1 MGNIKKIDKSDTYLI
16 IAIIVV
22 IVLQNIHTLRFLMYP
37 FNLLATWIHE
47 MSHGLTAAVLGGNFK
62 KLVINSDTSGYAQ
75 YAYNP
80 LTMGTFAKAT
90 IASAG
95 YMGTAIFGTIMLFF
109 RKKDKFVKVFSILL
123 GALMILSLIIY
134 IRSWVGLFFALPFS
148 AFLLFIG
155 LKSNA
160 EFNKFFYN
168 FLASQIALNSLLDI
182 KVLFSVGN
190 KTGGVAGM
198 ASLQSDAAKVA
209 DLLILPY
216 WFWAGLWLLTSVL
229 LFLFAFFKPL
239 GGGTVKEVITES
251 TINNI

>member
-1 MGNIKKIDKSDTYLI
+1 MNNIKKIDKSDTYLI
-16 IAIIVV
+16 IAIIIV

-47 MSHGLTAAVLGGNFK
+47 MSHGLTAAALGGDFK

-80 LTMGTFAKAT
+80 STMGTFAKAT

-109 RKKDKFVKVFSILL
+109 RKKDKFVKIFSVLF
-123 GALMILSLIIY
+123 GVLMILSLIIY
-134 IRSWVGLFFALPFS
+134 IRSWVGVFFAVPFS
-148 AFLLFIG
+148 ALLLFVG

-182 KVLFSVGN
+182 NVLFSVGT
-190 KTGGVAGM
+190 KTGGVAGA

-209 DLLILPY
+209 DLLIFPY

-239 GGGTVKEVITES
+239 GKEEVKEIASES
-251 TINNI
+251 KINNI